1 MTDDLKQSGST
12 TTSQPTTTLEQV
24 KTGRVLDFTWAPNA
38 NTTTTVVSADFI
50 DYEVDTSQGS
60 PTGASHSIARFTYAQ
75 GKGAG
80 QISQLFLEEMRA
92 GVRASTQIG
101 LMVGR
106 KWALDADADVS
117 GSIGTYVIEQF
128 DDMRAS
134 VNYVGTFSRVFADPR
149 MVSYHAGGH
158 VHTNVSITASRALTM
173 ADSGKSILVI
183 SDTDVTLTL
192 GDGVIEGFKVTL
204 IQAAAGK
211 INIAVSSSHV
221 IYSNAG
227 ARTHTLNPL
236 DELEVSTFPYGPVFL
251 AFRVRPTA

>member
-60 PTGASHSIARFTYAQ
+60 PTGDSHSIARFTYAQ
-75 GKGAG
+75 GKGGG

-117 GSIGTYVIEQF
+117 GSIGTYVI
-128 DDMRAS
+128 DLMTCA
-134 VNYVGTFSRVFADPR
+134 P
-149 MVSYHAGGH
+149 
-158 VHTNVSITASRALTM
+158 VSITSGLSAASLQTPGW
-173 ADSGKSILVI
+173 S
-183 SDTDVTLTL
+183 VTTL
-192 GDGVIEGFKVTL
+192 GGTCTPMSRSPP
-204 IQAAAGK
+204 AG
-211 INIAVSSSHV
+211 
-221 IYSNAG
+221 
-227 ARTHTLNPL
+227 P
-236 DELEVSTFPYGPVFL
+236 
-251 AFRVRPTA
+251 